1 MREPSNIVND
11 CVASIAPPSR
21 SASAETAMGEP
32 DSTMPAVS
40 QPRPSVLHGLSV
52 KIEPSSDGTSS
63 AAPAFISPRA
73 VTNSPNPTTR

>member
-1 MREPSNIVND
+1 
-11 CVASIAPPSR
+11 
-21 SASAETAMGEP
+21 MGEP

-40 QPRPSVLHGLSV
+40 HPRPSVLHGLSV